1 MKRFMGKALGMVLS
15 VSMMVS
21 FVPGM
26 TVFAATDEGTGQ
38 NVGEI
43 GEVME
48 LPEDVQDVIDMIEAL
63 PSIDEVTLDDYD
75 EVGQATNAFSE
86 LDEAGK
92 SSVAKALGFDELEDL
107 IAFFKEYQEKR
118 PSLLEAAVKEVE
130 NLINAIPEDL
140 TLENADDVAAAREA
154 YNKLGAYAIQSDV
167 SNYDKLVAAEK
178 KLEELKAEEL
188 AKNEQAEVDAVI
200 KMINDLHDPE
210 DIVYADYGDVYEAY
224 YAYSSLSDKQK
235 EMISEELV
243 KKLNACRFVVELLD
257 LADTVEVVEYL
268 LDTYP
273 DYLSEEL
280 TAEMIDNL
288 DAAKEVLDM
297 ESPMLE
303 EVLDANHALIKSFWA
318 ASEIIGL
325 HFTVVDGADGI
336 VWLTNSDSGL
346 TIRIKQEGYEDYAY
360 ELFLSAGEV
369 LLIDGEEFPEGAV
382 KTSKG
387 SLIIEI
393 IPDFLKTLSVG
404 EHKLTVKFDNGVT
417 MDLVITI
424 KDAADVPASGESV
437 SAAAYVGIAMVVLA
451 AACFVV
457 NKRLAKKES

>member
-26 TVFAATDEGTGQ
+26 TVFAATDDGTGQ

-75 EVGQATNAFSE
+75 EVGHATNSFSE

-92 SSVAKALGFDELEDL
+92 SSVAKALGFDELEDV
-107 IAFFKEYQEKR
+107 IAFLKEYQEKR

-200 KMINDLHDPE
+200 KMINDLPDPE
-210 DIVYADYGDVYEAY
+210 KVIYENYYDIQAAY
-224 YAYSSLSDKQK
+224 NAYLDLGELKDNVG
-235 EMISEELV
+235 EELV
-243 KKLNACRFVVELLD
+243 DKLFADLLAAELLD
-257 LADTVEVVEYL
+257 LEDTVSIAEKFLDQYTGYLTDDQIAALKDGLEGANAVLAKESPEYDEVREANVTL
-268 LDTYP
+268 IM
-273 DYLSEEL
+273 
-280 TAEMIDNL
+280 AIL
-288 DAAKEVLDM
+288 DADEVI
-297 ESPMLE
+297 S
-303 EVLDANHALIKSFWA
+303 
-318 ASEIIGL
+318 L
-325 HFTVVDGADGI
+325 HFTIVEGEDI
-336 VWLTNSDSGL
+336 VWLTNSDKSI
-346 TIRIKQEGYEDYAY
+346 TIRIRQEGIYDWAY
-360 ELFLSAGEV
+360 ELFCDAGKTIT
-369 LLIDGEEFPEGAV
+369 IDGEALPEGAADF
-382 KTSKG
+382 SKG

-393 IPDFLKTLSVG
+393 MPDFLKTLSKG
-404 EHKLTVKFDNGVT
+404 EHTLKVVFDNGVT
-417 MDLVITI
+417 MEIKFTI
-424 KDAADVPASGESV
+424 RDAADVPASGESIS
-437 SAAAYVGIAMVVLA
+437 SALYIGVAMLLLA
-451 AACFVV
+451 GAGFVV
-457 NKRLAKKES
+457 SKRLAKKES

>member
-26 TVFAATDEGTGQ
+26 TVFAATDDGTGQ

-63 PSIDEVTLDDYD
+63 PSIDEVTLDDY
-75 EVGQATNAFSE
+75 EAVGQAAEAFNE
-86 LDEAGK
+86 LDEAGM
-92 SSVAKALGFDELEDL
+92 SSVAKALGFDELYDV
-107 IAFFKEYQEKR
+107 IAFLYEYNEKR

-154 YNKLGAYAIQSDV
+154 YNKLGAYGVQSRV

-178 KLEELKAEEL
+178 KLEELKAEEQ
-188 AKNEQAEVDAVI
+188 AKEVEAVI

-210 DIVYADYGDVYEAY
+210 DVVYADYGDVYDAY
-224 YAYSSLSDKQK
+224 YAYYSLTDKQK

-257 LADTVEVVEYL
+257 LADSVEAVQFL
-268 LDTYP
+268 LDNYP

-280 TAEMIDNL
+280 ISEMNENL
-288 DAAKEVLDM
+288 DNGKKVLDM
-297 ESPMLE
+297 DSPMLE
-303 EVLDANHALIKSFWA
+303 EVLDANHALIESFWA

-451 AACFVV
+451 AAGFVV

>member
-26 TVFAATDEGTGQ
+26 TVFAATDDGTGQ

-75 EVGQATNAFSE
+75 EVGHAANAFSE
-86 LDEAGK
+86 LDEAGM
-92 SSVAKALGFDELEDL
+92 SSVAKALGFENAEAV
-107 IAFFKEYQEKR
+107 IAFLYEYGEKR

-130 NLINAIPEDL
+130 NLIKAIPEDL
-140 TLENADDVAAAREA
+140 TLEDADDVAAAREA

-167 SNYDKLVAAEK
+167 SNYDKLVTAEK
-178 KLEELKAEEL
+178 KLEELKAEEQ
-188 AKNEQAEVDAVI
+188 AKEVEAVI
-200 KMINDLHDPE
+200 KMINDLPDPE
-210 DIVYADYGDVYEAY
+210 DVVYADYGDVYEAY
-224 YAYSSLSDKQK
+224 YAYYSLSDEQK

-243 KKLNACRFVVELLD
+243 NKLNACRFVVELLD
-257 LADTVEVVEYL
+257 LADSVEAVQFL
-268 LDTYP
+268 LDNYP

-280 TAEMIDNL
+280 ISEMNENL
-288 DAAKEVLDM
+288 DNGKKVLDM
-297 ESPMLE
+297 DSPSFE
-303 EVLDANHALIKSFWA
+303 EVLDANHALIESFWA

-437 SAAAYVGIAMVVLA
+437 SAAAYVGVAMVVLA
-451 AACFVV
+451 AAGFVV

>member
-26 TVFAATDEGTGQ
+26 TVFAATDDGTGQ

-75 EVGQATNAFSE
+75 AVGHAADAFNE
-86 LDEAGK
+86 LDEAGM
-92 SSVAKALGFDELEDL
+92 SSVAKALGFDELDDVIDFL
-107 IAFFKEYQEKR
+107 NEYQEKR

-154 YNKLGAYAIQSDV
+154 YHELGAYAIQSDV
-167 SNYDKLVAAEK
+167 SNYDKLVAAEE
-178 KLEELKAEEL
+178 KLQELKAEEQ
-188 AKNEQAEVDAVI
+188 AKEVEAVI
-200 KMINDLHDPE
+200 KMINDLPDPE
-210 DIVYADYGDVYEAY
+210 DVVYADYGDVYEAY
-224 YAYSSLSDKQK
+224 YAYYSLSDEQK

-243 KKLNACRFVVELLD
+243 NKLNACRFVVELLD
-257 LADTVEVVEYL
+257 LADSVEAVQFL
-268 LDTYP
+268 LDNYS

-280 TAEMIDNL
+280 ISEMNENL
-288 DAAKEVLDM
+288 DYGKKVLDM
-297 ESPMLE
+297 DSPSFE
-303 EVLDANHALIKSFWA
+303 EVLDANHALIESFWA

-424 KDAADVPASGESV
+424 KDAADVPASGESIS
-437 SAAAYVGIAMVVLA
+437 SALYIGAAMLLLA
-451 AACFVV
+451 GAGFVV
-457 NKRLAKKES
+457 SKRLAKKES

>member
-26 TVFAATDEGTGQ
+26 TVFAATDDGTGQ

-63 PSIDEVTLDDYD
+63 PSLDEVTLDDY
-75 EVGQATNAFSE
+75 EAVGLATDAFNE

-92 SSVAKALGFDELEDL
+92 SSVAKALGFDELDDA
-107 IAFFKEYQEKR
+107 IAFLKEYQEKR

-178 KLEELKAEEL
+178 KLEELKAEEEP
-188 AKNEQAEVDAVI
+188 AKKVEAV
-200 KMINDLHDPE
+200 INDLPDPE
-210 DIVYADYGDVYEAY
+210 DVVYADYGDVYEAY
-224 YAYSSLSDKQK
+224 YAYSSLTDKQK

-257 LADTVEVVEYL
+257 LADSVEAVQFL
-268 LDTYP
+268 LDNYP

-280 TAEMIDNL
+280 ISEMNENL
-288 DAAKEVLDM
+288 DNGKKVLDM
-297 ESPMLE
+297 DSPSFE
-303 EVLDANHALIKSFWA
+303 EVLDANHALIESFWA

-360 ELFLSAGEV
+360 ELFLYAGEV

-424 KDAADVPASGESV
+424 KDAADVPASGESIS
-437 SAAAYVGIAMVVLA
+437 SALYIGAAMLLLA
-451 AACFVV
+451 GAGFVV
-457 NKRLAKKES
+457 SKRLARKES